1 MHISNERAR
10 FLRVAVA
17 VCLLLTPG
25 FALAQTY
32 PAKTIRLVVPSSP
45 GGGTDIV
52 GRVLAQKLSGS
63 IGQQVVVEN
72 RAGAGTMIGNELVA
86 KSPPDGYTLL
96 MGLSTLAIIP
106 AMYETVRYDAL
117 RDFAPVSHV
126 VTVPNV
132 LLVHPSVPAKSVKE
146 LIELAKSR
154 RVEMIAGSAGT
165 GTSPH
170 LSLELFR
177 SMARIEVVHV
187 PYKGSGQS
195 IVGLLSGEIAL
206 MFAAVPTAMP
216 HLKTSRVR
224 ALGVTTARPSEAL
237 PDIPTI
243 AAAGLPGY
251 EATQWFGVLA
261 PAGTPRP
268 IIDRLHREITSAL
281 RASDVKQHL
290 AAEGA
295 EIVAST
301 PEQFGDYLT
310 SETAKWARVIKAAG
324 IKPQ

>member
-1 MHISNERAR
+1 VS
-10 FLRVAVA
+10 V
-17 VCLLLTPG
+17 
-25 FALAQTY
+25 ALAALCLWLASACGAQSY
-32 PAKTIRLVVPSSP
+32 PAKAIRLVVPSSP

-52 GRVLAQKLSGS
+52 GRVLAQKLSES
-63 IGQQVVVEN
+63 MGQQVVVEN

-86 KSPPDGYTLL
+86 KSAPDGYTLL

-106 AMYETVRYDAL
+106 AMYATVRYDAL
-117 RDFAPVSHV
+117 RDFAPISHV

-132 LLVHPSVPAKSVKE
+132 LLVHPSVPARSVKE
-146 LIELAKSR
+146 LIALAKSR
-154 RVEMIAGSAGT
+154 RGELIAGSAGA
-165 GTSPH
+165 GTNPH
-170 LSLELFR
+170 LSLELFE
-177 SMARIEVVHV
+177 SMAGIDVVHV

-216 HLKTSRVR
+216 HLKSARVR
-224 ALGVTTARPSEAL
+224 PLGVTTSTRSQAL
-237 PDIPTI
+237 PDVPTI
-243 AAAGLPGY
+243 AQAGLPGY

-261 PAGTPRP
+261 PAGTPRG
-268 IIDRLHREITSAL
+268 IIDRLHQEITSAL
-281 RASDVKQHL
+281 RAPEVKQHL
-290 AAEGA
+290 AQEGA

-301 PEQFGDYLT
+301 PGQFGEYLK